1 MSFSHQPGPS
11 SADINQF
18 LTVSEIVEEKE
29 VFEKKMKI
37 LKADCTA
44 SYSYKREEVRAVKR
58 LTSVNMMPAPVI
70 NTMIK
75 ASLRMIGISLILLV
89 TFLCLIVPSLVV
101 PLTSHHEEGEEEE
114 GEEGGDNFQQ
124 YLYVWKITMW
134 VFFISRTLQP
144 IIIVASD
151 RELTL
156 KSKQFFGWLGDEARI
171 LET

>member
-1 MSFSHQPGPS
+1 MSLSDQPGPS
-11 SADINQF
+11 SADLNQF

-101 PLTSHHEEGEEEE
+101 PLTSHHEEEEE
-114 GEEGGDNFQQ
+114 GEEEGGDNFQQ

>member
-1 MSFSHQPGPS
+1 MDS
-11 SADINQF
+11 SAGY
-18 LTVSEIVEEKE
+18 
-29 VFEKKMKI
+29 
-37 LKADCTA
+37 C
-44 SYSYKREEVRAVKR
+44 YKREEVRAVRR
-58 LTSVNMMPAPVI
+58 LTSVNRMQAPVI

-101 PLTSHHEEGEEEE
+101 PLTSHHEEEEE
-114 GEEGGDNFQQ
+114 GEEEGGDNFQQ

>member
-1 MSFSHQPGPS
+1 M
-11 SADINQF
+11 
-18 LTVSEIVEEKE
+18 
-29 VFEKKMKI
+29 
-37 LKADCTA
+37 
-44 SYSYKREEVRAVKR
+44 RR
-58 LTSVNMMPAPVI
+58 LTSVNRMQAPVI

-89 TFLCLIVPSLVV
+89 TFLCLIVPSLVM
-101 PLTSHHEEGEEEE
+101 PLTTQHDEEEE
-114 GEEGGDNFQQ
+114 NGGETFQQ

-156 KSKQFFGWLGDEARI
+156 KSKQFFGLLGDEARTT
-171 LET
+171 ET